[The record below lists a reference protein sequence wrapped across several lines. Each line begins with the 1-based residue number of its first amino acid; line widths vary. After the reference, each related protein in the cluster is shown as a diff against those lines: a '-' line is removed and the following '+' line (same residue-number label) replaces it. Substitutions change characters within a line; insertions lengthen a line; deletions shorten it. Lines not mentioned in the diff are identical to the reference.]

1 MFRIM
6 VVEDDVEL
14 RELFC
19 AVLSDHGYLPLPAAD
34 GAEALEMLEHS
45 YVDLIISDVMMPRC
59 V

>member
-19 AVLSDHGYLPLPAAD
+19 AVLSDHGYLPLPQRTVLKRWKCWSTA
-34 GAEALEMLEHS
+34 MW
-45 YVDLIISDVMMPRC
+45 I
-59 V
+59 